1 MKMSEDN
8 APGSYQYPLPGPEE
22 MLRMADEFKRTADF
36 MTEFGDREAA
46 GRFMTYYGIASIL
59 AQRPDRIGVT
69 LSLNAA
75 TLGFMLMEAIRGEE
89 SVSDA
94 VERLLGLVA
103 VILQVTRTGT
113 DDGMINLIIGDRA
126 LQIDPTPVRRP
137 EADESADDTPEG
149 GEPT

>member
-22 MLRMADEFKRTADF
+22 MLRMADEFKRTADL

-46 GRFMTYYGIASIL
+46 GRFMTYYGVASIL
-59 AQRPDRIGVT
+59 AQRPDRMGVT
-69 LSLNAA
+69 LSLDAA
-75 TLGFMLMEAIRGEE
+75 TLGLLLMEAIRDEE

-94 VERLLGLVA
+94 AERLLGLVA
-103 VILQVTRTGT
+103 VVLQITRTGT
-113 DDGMINLIIGDRA
+113 DDGMINLIVGDHA
-126 LQIDPTPVRRP
+126 IQIDPTPVRKP
-137 EADESADDTPEG
+137 DTPEG